1 MYINI
6 KLLYRYT
13 LNDKLKS
20 LYRNRRFYVI
30 PSKVVDIR
38 VDSFLC
44 NLGD

>member
-1 MYINI
+1 MNMYINI
-6 KLLYRYT
+6 KLLYT